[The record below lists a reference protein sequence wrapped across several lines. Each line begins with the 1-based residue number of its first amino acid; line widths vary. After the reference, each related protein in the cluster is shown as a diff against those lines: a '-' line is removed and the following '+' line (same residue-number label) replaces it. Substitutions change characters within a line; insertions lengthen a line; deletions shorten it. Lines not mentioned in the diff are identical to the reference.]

1 MDVTVGGPP
10 ISVSVVVVDPTA
22 AVSYVDPAVV
32 VTRVIPVLELSYIEI
47 VFSAYMDD
55 SGRYQFK
62 ADTFA
67 VVDQT
72 ALSTSKS
79 LTGDS
84 FSFDDTTAL
93 NIAPVY
99 SDSIGLTDVIIPVLV
114 FIRDFSDTTSVTDAS
129 TRLISPTYTDI
140 VTSADTIAFS
150 HDKVFA
156 DGFAMNDLA
165 DAGGPVWS
173 FSDTTANIIT
183 MSDSSLLSNDKGV
196 ADSASASDS
205 GVLYSQSYCDLTYF
219 AEDYVGESRTF

>member
-1 MDVTVGGPP
+1 
-10 ISVSVVVVDPTA
+10 
-22 AVSYVDPAVV
+22 
-32 VTRVIPVLELSYIEI
+32 
-47 VFSAYMDD
+47 MDD

-67 VVDQT
+67 VVDQA
-72 ALSTSKS
+72 ALTTDKS
-79 LTGDS
+79 FAGDS
-84 FSFDDTTAL
+84 IAFSDSTVLTA
-93 NIAPVY
+93 APVY
-99 SDSIGLTDVIIPVLV
+99 SDSVGLTDVIVPVLV
-114 FIRDFSDTTSVTDAS
+114 FIRDFADTTSVADAS

-150 HDKVFA
+150 HDKAFA

-219 AEDYVGESRTF
+219 AQDYVGESRTF

>member
-1 MDVTVGGPP
+1 MKVTAGGPP

-22 AVSYVDPAVV
+22 AVSRVDPAVA
-32 VTRVIPVLELSYIEI
+32 VTRVIPVLDLAYIEI

-67 VVDQT
+67 VVDQAALTTDKSFAGDSIAFSDST
-72 ALSTSKS
+72 AL
-79 LTGDS
+79 
-84 FSFDDTTAL
+84 TA
-93 NIAPVY
+93 APVY
-99 SDSIGLTDVIIPVLV
+99 SDSVTLSDVIIPVLV
-114 FIRDFSDTTSVTDAS
+114 FIRDFSDTATMTDAK
-129 TRLISPTYTDI
+129 TFVVSPTYADSFTF
-140 VTSADTIAFS
+140 ADTIAFS
-150 HDKVFA
+150 HSKAFA

-196 ADSASASDS
+196 ADSVLTSDS
-205 GVLYSQSYCDLTYF
+205 GYLYSQGYCDLTYF